1 MSIGFGSKNSTTT
14 QEQQSKT
21 DPWAPTQP
29 YLTDFLKKLNTAG
42 SSLGGGLNAGETA
55 AFDTLKTNAA
65 QGNQW
70 APQIGT
76 LADDLFGTKSNSG
89 QVQDAAKTLSS
100 GLGDYASGKNLDL
113 NNNPYIQQMLST
125 IRSDASNSINSQ
137 FAGAGRD
144 LSGDHAVALGRG
156 IAQGEAPVLAN
167 LFQDAQN
174 KQIDAIK
181 TIGSTNANAGV
192 TAQALDKDALGTR
205 ATGVDAAQ
213 AALDAKN
220 YGANAQLTLE
230 EQIKKLPVDQLG
242 WLAQYLFPAAGLG
255 SQSQGTGT
263 ANSNSSQFGVGLK
276 LL

>member
-1 MSIGFGSKNSTTT
+1 MSIGFGSKSSDTT
-14 QEQQSKT
+14 QTQQSKT

-29 YLTDFLKKLNTAG
+29 YLTDFLKRLNTTG
-42 SSLGGGLNAGETA
+42 SSVGTGLSTGETA
-55 AFDTLKTNAA
+55 AFDKLKTSASE
-65 QGNQW
+65 GNPW
-70 APQIGT
+70 APQIGS
-76 LADDLFGTKSNSG
+76 LATDMFGTKSNSG
-89 QVQDAAKTLSS
+89 QVQDAAKALSGS
-100 GLGDYASGKNLDL
+100 LSDYASGKNLDFGS
-113 NNNPYIQQMLST
+113 NPYIQQMLST

-144 LSGDHAVALGRG
+144 LSGDHAAALGRG

-167 LFQDAQN
+167 LYQDAQG

-181 TIGSTNANAGV
+181 TIADAQTGAAT
-192 TAQALDKDALGTR
+192 TAQGLDKAALDTR
-205 ATGVDAAQ
+205 AGGVDAAQ

-220 YGANAQLTLE
+220 YGANAQLSLE
-230 EQIKKLPVDQLG
+230 EQIKKLPFDQLG

-255 SQSQGTGT
+255 SQSSGTGT